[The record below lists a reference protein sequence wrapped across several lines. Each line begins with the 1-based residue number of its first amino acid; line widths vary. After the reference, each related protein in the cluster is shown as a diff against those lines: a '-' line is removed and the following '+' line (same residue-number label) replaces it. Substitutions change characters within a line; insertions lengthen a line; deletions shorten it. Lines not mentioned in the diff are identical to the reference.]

1 MLSEFIRTCWNICIY
16 VHILL
21 HDCFFIGTI
30 PLDGHFF
37 LVDDPIFKQMLT
49 IGPIARYVEDLYLS
63 MKVLAASPACRL
75 PPLFDEPVDIKNLKF
90 YYFDSI
96 SGIFGVRSTTSEIKE
111 TIRKAKQYLITKGA
125 SVKEVKIL

>member
-1 MLSEFIRTCWNICIY
+1 
-16 VHILL
+16 
-21 HDCFFIGTI
+21 
-30 PLDGHFF
+30 
-37 LVDDPIFKQMLT
+37 MLT